1 MNSPK
6 EGVETPRIWGTR
18 WAQLHTTFLAQE
30 VEKLLAKWKE
40 KEGDLSDW
48 CVVKAASQY
57 GSYTPDGWNQKQTQ
71 NLLSVFTQSKS
82 DASYE
87 E

>member
-6 EGVETPRIWGTR
+6 GVETPRIWGTHR
-18 WAQLHTTFLAQE
+18 AQLHIRFLAQE
-30 VEKLLAKWKE
+30 VEKPFAKRKK
-40 KEGDLSDW
+40 KEGELSDW
-48 CVVKAASQY
+48 CVVKAASQR
-57 GSYTPDGWNQKQTQ
+57 GSYTPDGWNQKQTR
-71 NLLSVFTQSKS
+71 NLLSAFTQSKS